1 MIPEPDAGG
10 EAAPGGRLVKPKPG
24 GSDEPPYYCFEDGGG
39 ADERLISATMAAAVE
54 FHPEPSSPALKLVYG
69 F

>member
-1 MIPEPDAGG
+1 M
-10 EAAPGGRLVKPKPG
+10 KPKPG